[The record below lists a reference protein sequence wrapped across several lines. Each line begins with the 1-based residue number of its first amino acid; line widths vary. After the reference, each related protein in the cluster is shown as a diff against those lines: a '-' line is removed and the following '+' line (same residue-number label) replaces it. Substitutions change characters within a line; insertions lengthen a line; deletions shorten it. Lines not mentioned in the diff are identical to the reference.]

1 MVILQGKNALLCI
14 MKPPVFLLAILI
26 LVSCKDSEREE
37 ISNSEN
43 NIDAAR
49 NFIRSALDG
58 KFNDARRFMI
68 RDSVNLNYID
78 VVERSFSNL
87 DQSTKDG
94 YRTSTIRI
102 LEKKDLNDSTAIVI
116 YANTFKN
123 DPDTLKVIRIGGEWL
138 VDLKYLYLHDFDTL
152 NHKLKIDSLPRTN

>member
-1 MVILQGKNALLCI
+1 MLL
-14 MKPPVFLLAILI
+14 F
-26 LVSCKDSEREE
+26 SCKDSEREE
-37 ISNSEN
+37 ITSSEN

-68 RDSVNLNYID
+68 RDSVNLNYMD

-87 DQSTKDG
+87 DQATKDG
-94 YRTSTIRI
+94 YRTASIRI
-102 LEKKDLNDSTAIVI
+102 LEKKNINDSTAVVI

-123 DPDTLKVIRIGGEWL
+123 DPDTLKVMRVGGEWL
-138 VDLKYLYLHDFDTL
+138 VDLKYLYLHDFDTSVR
-152 NHKLKIDSLPRTN
+152 KPVTDSLTGTN